1 MCRFFETICVQDGV
15 IQRLDYHQ
23 KRIDA
28 TRAFFYPTLSPI
40 SLKSSIHIPDFAQKG
55 TFRCRVNYDEII
67 HDVSFFS
74 YTLRTHQR
82 IKLVEQPTFSYDF
95 KWEDRTFFSE
105 QLAKY
110 PDVDEIIFTQNGFLT
125 DTTYSHILLKKE
137 IGKWI
142 LPTTYLLPG
151 TKSKYLLD
159 NQFVELAP
167 LHINDLPDFSY
178 IALINAM
185 RDFEEI
191 YRYTFNKEDEI
202 LELKKMEN

>member
-1 MCRFFETICVQDGV
+1 MSRFFETICVQDGV

-23 KRIDA
+23 KRVDD
-28 TRAFFYPTLSPI
+28 TRAFFHPTLGPI
-40 SLKSSIHIPDFAQKG
+40 SLESCIHIPDFAQKG
-55 TFRCRVNYDEII
+55 RFRCRVNYDEII

-82 IKLVEQPTFSYDF
+82 IKLVEQPTFAYDF
-95 KWEDRTFFSE
+95 KWENRAFFSE
-105 QLAKY
+105 QLAEY
-110 PDVDEIIFTQNGFLT
+110 PDVDEILFTQNGYLT

-137 IGKWI
+137 NGKWI
-142 LPTTYLLPG
+142 LPATYLLSG
-151 TKSKYLLD
+151 TKSRYLLD
-159 NQFVELAP
+159 NQLVELAS
-167 LHINDLPDFSY
+167 LHKDDLSDFSY

-191 YRYTFNKEDEI
+191 YRYTFNREDGV